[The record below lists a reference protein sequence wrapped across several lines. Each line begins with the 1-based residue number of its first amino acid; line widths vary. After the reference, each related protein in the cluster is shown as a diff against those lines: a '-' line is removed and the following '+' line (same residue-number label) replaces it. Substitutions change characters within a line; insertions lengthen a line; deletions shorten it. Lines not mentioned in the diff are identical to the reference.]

1 MTAAAAALAV
11 YSTQILIVIG
21 VASLAAAVV
30 KLPLPAA
37 RLRYWRAVL
46 GLCLLLPAGPGLGAS
61 GPAATVTFEALPG
74 VAATS
79 PAAPASWTPV
89 FLAVIPWLA
98 AAGAGMRLLW
108 LAVGAARLRRLRRR
122 SQPARL
128 GSALDAL
135 WRSLAPS
142 ADVRLSDHIA
152 QPATFGWRRPVI
164 LLPPQFDRLAPEAQ
178 QAVLCHE
185 LLHVRRHDWTG
196 IVGEELLRAALWF
209 HPAVWWALEQ
219 LHLSREQV
227 VDRLVVERTSSR
239 RAYMDALVHF
249 AGAGDAARPAIA
261 FLRRRH
267 LASRLRQLSK
277 EPHMTRLR
285 LVTAAGAL
293 LFVLTG
299 TAAAVLSALP
309 LDIPALARQSN
320 TTTLEVRLAELQ
332 PGAGLREAVLE
343 SGERVYLRPDA
354 VVTGADVTD
363 ARVVDAGGRYSVTV
377 AFSAAASN
385 RLTEATKIH
394 LGRPIAILLDGRV
407 VSAPTLRSM
416 IPGSAVI
423 SGDFTRAEAER
434 IASALARRGAA
445 ASPGPVAATPAA
457 QRYKG
462 DDPGI
467 VLPTAV
473 TKVNPRYTQAAMDAK
488 IQGVVE
494 LSAVIRDDG
503 SVGDVT
509 VVQSLD
515 PTYGL
520 DDSAVEAIRQ
530 WTFTPG
536 TKDGEAVEVEVH
548 INIRFTLT

>member
-21 VASLAAAVV
+21 MASLAAAVV

-142 ADVRLSDHIA
+142 ADVRLSDDIA

-196 IVGEELLRAALWF
+196 IVGEELLRAALK
-209 HPAVWWALEQ
+209 A
-219 LHLSREQV
+219 
-227 VDRLVVERTSSR
+227 T
-239 RAYMDALVHF
+239 
-249 AGAGDAARPAIA
+249 
-261 FLRRRH
+261 
-267 LASRLRQLSK
+267 
-277 EPHMTRLR
+277 
-285 LVTAAGAL
+285 VT
-293 LFVLTG
+293 
-299 TAAAVLSALP
+299 
-309 LDIPALARQSN
+309 
-320 TTTLEVRLAELQ
+320 E
-332 PGAGLREAVLE
+332 
-343 SGERVYLRPDA
+343 
-354 VVTGADVTD
+354 
-363 ARVVDAGGRYSVTV
+363 
-377 AFSAAASN
+377 
-385 RLTEATKIH
+385 
-394 LGRPIAILLDGRV
+394 
-407 VSAPTLRSM
+407 
-416 IPGSAVI
+416 
-423 SGDFTRAEAER
+423 
-434 IASALARRGAA
+434 
-445 ASPGPVAATPAA
+445 
-457 QRYKG
+457 
-462 DDPGI
+462 
-467 VLPTAV
+467 
-473 TKVNPRYTQAAMDAK
+473 
-488 IQGVVE
+488 
-494 LSAVIRDDG
+494 
-503 SVGDVT
+503 
-509 VVQSLD
+509 
-515 PTYGL
+515 
-520 DDSAVEAIRQ
+520 
-530 WTFTPG
+530 
-536 TKDGEAVEVEVH
+536 
-548 INIRFTLT
+548 